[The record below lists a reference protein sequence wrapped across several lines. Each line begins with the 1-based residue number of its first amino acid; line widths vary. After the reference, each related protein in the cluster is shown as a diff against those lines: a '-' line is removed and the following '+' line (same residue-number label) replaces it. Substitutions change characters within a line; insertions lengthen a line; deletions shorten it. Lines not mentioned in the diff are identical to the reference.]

1 MQLDWSTFIL
11 EILNFLILIWIL
23 KRFLYKPILTMIAER
38 KAAIEQTLA
47 TSERTQKEAQALRE
61 QYEHRQADWQREKE
75 TARAQLLEELTTER
89 NRLMAELQASLD
101 HERERTA
108 AVAQQRADEMARK
121 AEETALTHGAQF
133 AARLLTRVAG
143 PELERSIVVFAFE
156 EVRDLPENRR
166 QAIRASLPQDAVRA
180 EVVTAYPLIPTQ
192 RAALSEILQRMIAPS
207 LGCEYREDRS
217 LVAGIRVSIGD
228 WVLEANL
235 HEELEFFA
243 QAATHANIPRA

>member
-75 TARAQLLEELTTER
+75 TARAHLLEELNAER

-101 HERERTA
+101 HERERA
-108 AVAQQRADEMARK
+108 AVVAQQHTDEMARK

-143 PELERSIVVFAFE
+143 PELEQSIVVLALE
-156 EVRDLPENRR
+156 EMRALPESRR
-166 QAIRASLPQDAVRA
+166 QAILATLPHNGVRA
-180 EVVTAYPLIPTQ
+180 EVVTAYPLLSPQ
-192 RAALSEILQRMIAPS
+192 RAALSAVLQSLITPS
-207 LGCEYREDRS
+207 LGCEYREDRV

-228 WVLEANL
+228 WVLQANL

-243 QAATHANIPRA
+243 QAAAHAEIPRA

>member
-23 KRFLYKPILTMIAER
+23 KKLLYTPILTMIAER

-121 AEETALTHGAQF
+121 AEDTALTHGAQF
-133 AARLLTRVAG
+133 AARLLARVAG
-143 PELERSIVVFAFE
+143 PELERSIVALALE
-156 EVRDLPENRR
+156 EVRGLPENRR
-166 QAIRASLPQDAVRA
+166 QAIRAALPQDGVRA
-180 EVVTAYPLIPTQ
+180 EVVSAYPLVPAQ
-192 RAALSEILQRMIAPS
+192 RAAVCEVLEKMIVSSLQY
-207 LGCEYREDRS
+207 EYREDRT
-217 LVAGIRVSIGD
+217 LVAGIRVIIGD
-228 WVLEANL
+228 WVLDANL
-235 HEELEFFA
+235 HEELEFFKK
-243 QAATHANIPRA
+243 AATHADIPRV